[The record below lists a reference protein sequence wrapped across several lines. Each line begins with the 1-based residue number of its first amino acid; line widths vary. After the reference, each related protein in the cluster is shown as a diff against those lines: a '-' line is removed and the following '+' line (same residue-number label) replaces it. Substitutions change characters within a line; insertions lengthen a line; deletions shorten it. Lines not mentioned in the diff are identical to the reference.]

1 MSLESTSRASS
12 GASGAGLRVIIGVA
26 ALFIAFLFAAAAG
39 GGGKAVAAICI
50 GGGVFGAMHLDYI
63 MRLPPLGRLIVTVL
77 ASMALLT
84 ATASV
89 IDLEVA
95 GW

>member
-1 MSLESTSRASS
+1 MNQQNTNGVGFRE
-12 GASGAGLRVIIGVA
+12 VIGTAVLLA
-26 ALFIAFLFAAAAG
+26 AFVFAASAG
-39 GGGKAVAAICI
+39 GGGRAVAAICV

-63 MRLPPLGRLIVTVL
+63 IRLPPLGRLIVTVL
-77 ASMALLT
+77 ACMALLT